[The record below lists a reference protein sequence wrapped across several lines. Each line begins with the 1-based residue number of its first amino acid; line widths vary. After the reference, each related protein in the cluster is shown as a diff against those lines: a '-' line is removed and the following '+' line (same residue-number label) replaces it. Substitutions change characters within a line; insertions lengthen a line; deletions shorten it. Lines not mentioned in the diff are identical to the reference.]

1 MGKVSGAVGV
11 GQEAAAA
18 TAEPVAL
25 AARLAQVVGI
35 LVPGGKAVDG
45 AGADAA
51 LVGLPAGLMAEG
63 LAEALPEAASTVG
76 VAAAA
81 AAAAGLAVARVGK
94 VVALVAAR
102 AGRLGPEQGR

>member
-1 MGKVSGAVGV
+1 MGRVSGSAGV
-11 GQEAAAA
+11 AQEAAAA

-25 AARLAQVVGI
+25 AAKLAQAVGV
-35 LVPGGKAVDG
+35 LVPEETAVDG
-45 AGADAA
+45 AGADVA

-76 VAAAA
+76 AAAVA
-81 AAAAGLAVARVGK
+81 GAAAGLAGARVGK